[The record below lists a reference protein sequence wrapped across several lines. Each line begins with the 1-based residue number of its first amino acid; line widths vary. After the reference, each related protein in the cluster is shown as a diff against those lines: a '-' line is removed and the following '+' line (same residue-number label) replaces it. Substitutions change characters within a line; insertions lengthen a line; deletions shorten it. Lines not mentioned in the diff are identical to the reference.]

1 MLRIDEGGEF
11 QRVSYC
17 ASELSIL
24 SLSRKAER
32 IESMLTLYELKNAL
46 DDAISNGIPPTPRWS
61 VLRKSDV
68 GVLTEVAID
77 DNAML
82 QVYNNGLVLYETSE
96 HHTVFPITDALTDY
110 TYDSV
115 VRGKDGK
122 DVIAIDVFYN
132 MPWVFRV
139 LIEAEDRV
147 VHNMYTSP
155 TIEGCISLTSVMEQ
169 ILRLRD
175 GSGDA
180 LEVLIERELL
190 AALKESE
197 YALTEY
203 QKFLINA
210 LYKEDRSVKELTSEV
225 ETSRQAIEDVISR
238 ALINMRKVFR
248 DMGYEIEASLL
259 KYK

>member
-1 MLRIDEGGEF
+1 M
-11 QRVSYC
+11 SYC

-32 IESMLTLYELKNAL
+32 IESMLTLYELEGQL
-46 DDAISNGIPPTPRWS
+46 RDAINKGIPATPRRS
-61 VLRKSDV
+61 VLRNSDV
-68 GVLTEVAID
+68 GVLTEVVID
-77 DNAML
+77 DDTML
-82 QVYNNGLVLYETSE
+82 QVYKNGLVLYETAK
-96 HHTVFPITDALTDY
+96 HHTVFPITDALRDY

-115 VRGKDGK
+115 MKENDGK
-122 DVIAIDVFYN
+122 NVITIDVFYC

-155 TIEGCISLTSVMEQ
+155 AIEGCASLTNVMEQ

-175 GSGDA
+175 GSGDVLEA
-180 LEVLIERELL
+180 LVDQELI

-203 QKFLINA
+203 QKYLIDA
-210 LYKEDRSVKELTSEV
+210 LYKEDRSIKELTKEV
-225 ETSRQAIEDVISR
+225 ETSRQAIEDVVSR

-248 DMGYEIEASLL
+248 EMGYEIEASLL

>member
-1 MLRIDEGGEF
+1 
-11 QRVSYC
+11 VSYC

-32 IESMLTLYELKNAL
+32 IESMLTLYELKDL
-46 DDAISNGIPPTPRWS
+46 LSDAIDKGIPATPRWS
-61 VLRKSDV
+61 VLRNSDV

-82 QVYNNGLVLYETSE
+82 QVYKNGLVLYEASK
-96 HHTVFPITDALTDY
+96 HHTVFPVTDALRDY

-115 VRGKDGK
+115 IQGNDGK
-122 DVIAIDVFYN
+122 DVISLEVFYT

-155 TIEGCISLTSVMEQ
+155 TIEGCASLTNVMEQ

-180 LEVLIERELL
+180 LEALIEQELV

-203 QKFLINA
+203 QKYLIDA
-210 LYKEDRSVKELTSEV
+210 LYREDRSVKELTAEV
-225 ETSRQAIEDVISR
+225 ETSRQAIEDVVSR